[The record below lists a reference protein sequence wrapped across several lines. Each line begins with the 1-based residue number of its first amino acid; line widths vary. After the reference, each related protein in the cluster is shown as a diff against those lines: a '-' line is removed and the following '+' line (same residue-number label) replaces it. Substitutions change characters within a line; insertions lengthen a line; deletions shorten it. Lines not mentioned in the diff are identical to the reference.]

1 MKLLVIS
8 AFVLIWSAAA
18 AVADTS
24 PTDDNA
30 APSGTPRMAAD
41 FSERDITG
49 VHTIHLNSYR
59 GKVILLNFW
68 GPWCQPC
75 RTEVPALE
83 RVQDEYKGRLVV
95 IGAAV
100 FSSDQ
105 AVELFYKDFAINY
118 PVIYGSYDLMEK
130 YGRVSAFPT
139 TIVIDQKGD
148 IVGTLVGSRTRD
160 QFEEILKPLLAD

>member
-1 MKLLVIS
+1 MKISALSAIVLLVS
-8 AFVLIWSAAA
+8 ALAFADDGTDPGSVSSAAPA
-18 AVADTS
+18 FTE
-24 PTDDNA
+24 T
-30 APSGTPRMAAD
+30 
-41 FSERDITG
+41 DITG
-49 VHTIHLNSYR
+49 QQTVSLESLR
-59 GKVILLNFW
+59 GKVVMLNFW

-105 AVELFYKDFAINY
+105 DVELFYRDFAINY
-118 PVIYGSYDLMEK
+118 PVISGSYDLMDK